1 MSNSFRV
8 VFPDGTSNPIEGAV
22 IRITGESGD
31 VDVAV
36 PYIMDTLKAINTAKV
51 ALEASLLYPPDSKDP
66 EYIDSLYRL
75 EDAMGILFEGIILP
89 SLPEENEIITVSD
102 QTVPEPEFWN

>member
-1 MSNSFRV
+1 MPNSFRV

-31 VDVAV
+31 VDVPV
-36 PYIMDTLKAINTAKV
+36 PYLMDTLDAINTAKV
-51 ALEASLLYPPDSKDP
+51 ALEASLLYPPDSKDQ

-75 EDAMGILFEGIILP
+75 EDAMGILFEGIVLP
-89 SLPEENEIITVSD
+89 SVTDENEIVTLSD
-102 QTVPEPEFWN
+102 QTGPEPEFWN